1 MTALV
6 RSELIVN
13 DAARLLADLGRG
25 EGRHSFLVTGC
36 VGGEGATTLA
46 IALARAARKLNGAKA
61 LLIDAD
67 LAKSGLT
74 RLAGSMEKAG
84 LRQLRDKPDLYPNAV
99 IQVGSD
105 LDILPAGSKPG
116 AGMSELVAAGALEA
130 LLSAAF
136 RDYRYVFWDTHA
148 LGRSAD
154 TGLLMTVVTGVILV
168 TESDVTR
175 MDHLSSRLA
184 EIANARAHAVA
195 VLRNRAG
202 RRPFSAGP

>member
-1 MTALV
+1 
-6 RSELIVN
+6 
-13 DAARLLADLGRG
+13 
-25 EGRHSFLVTGC
+25 
-36 VGGEGATTLA
+36 
-46 IALARAARKLNGAKA
+46 LARAARKLDGTKA

-67 LAKSGLT
+67 LATSGLS
-74 RLAGSMEKAG
+74 RLANSANRTGM
-84 LRQLRDKPDLYPNAV
+84 RQLPEKPDLYPHAV
-99 IQVGSD
+99 LQVGSD
-105 LDILPAGSKPG
+105 LDILPAGSEPG
-116 AGMSELVAAGALEA
+116 AGMSELVAAGALET

-175 MDHLSSRLA
+175 MDQLSSRLA